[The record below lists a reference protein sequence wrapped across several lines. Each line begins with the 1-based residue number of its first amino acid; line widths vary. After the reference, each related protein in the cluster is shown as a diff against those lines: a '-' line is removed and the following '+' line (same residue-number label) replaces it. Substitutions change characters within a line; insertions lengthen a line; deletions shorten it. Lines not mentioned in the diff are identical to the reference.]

1 MGALYNTFVNLKL
14 FQNNLILINDFK
26 NKSDNIKC

>member
-1 MGALYNTFVNLKL
+1 MTVLYNTSVNLKL
-14 FQNNLILINDFK
+14 FQNNLILINDLK